1 MSFKRNNELV
11 EAVSAKLPQ
20 MDEET
25 RKLVGKLI
33 QEYEWRTFK
42 EWSDKDK
49 FNADFVERMVN
60 DFGFDDEGI
69 AKRMANT
76 HPTLQQSFMRL
87 CRNFIETMSKKTY
100 FDARNENT
108 VKMCKRMMESL
119 EDTSLPMI

>member
-11 EAVSAKLPQ
+11 EAVSSKLPQ

-33 QEYEWRTFK
+33 QEYELRTFE
-42 EWSDKDK
+42 EWSDKDN
-49 FNADFVERMVN
+49 FNAIFVERMVN
-60 DFGFDDEGI
+60 DFGFDYKGI

-87 CRNFIETMSKKTY
+87 CRDFIEMMSKKTH
-100 FDARNENT
+100 FDARNEDT
-108 VKMCKRMMESL
+108 VKMCKRMMESI